1 MENSPKLKILY
12 LITKSNFGGAQRYV
26 FDLATEAT
34 KAGHEVV
41 VVFGGNGMLKTYL
54 EQQSIRTIP
63 IDTLGRDVK
72 ILSDLQSFFFL
83 ITLFHREKPDIVHL
97 NSSKMGGLGALAA
110 RLVNGWWHLTRPFAS
125 KQKTMR
131 IVFTGHGW
139 AWNEE
144 RSDLERFVI
153 GIFHWLTIELAHV
166 TIAVSKRTRDQ
177 VGILPF
183 VWHKLHVIHNGRDPI
198 ATLPKEEACNMIFR
212 EHKEQFLTPPP
223 LAIIGTIAELHKSKG
238 LIYAVEGMA
247 LLKKQ
252 RPNDRLIFV
261 MIGEE
266 GSERTAIEAS
276 VKKYELGDSVF
287 IAGRKENAAT
297 LLSAFDIFLLPSI
310 TEAFPYVILE
320 AGNAGLPVIATAVGG
335 IPEIIDDMESGI
347 LIQSRNGSEG
357 ARAIT
362 YLIDN
367 KERCAEL
374 GRTLKER
381 IRDRF
386 SIAHMAK
393 ETFALYQKP
402 S

>member
-238 LIYAVEGMA
+238 LIYAVEGM
-247 LLKKQ
+247 
-252 RPNDRLIFV
+252 
-261 MIGEE
+261 
-266 GSERTAIEAS
+266 
-276 VKKYELGDSVF
+276 
-287 IAGRKENAAT
+287 

-347 LIQSRNGSEG
+347 LIQSRNGSEV